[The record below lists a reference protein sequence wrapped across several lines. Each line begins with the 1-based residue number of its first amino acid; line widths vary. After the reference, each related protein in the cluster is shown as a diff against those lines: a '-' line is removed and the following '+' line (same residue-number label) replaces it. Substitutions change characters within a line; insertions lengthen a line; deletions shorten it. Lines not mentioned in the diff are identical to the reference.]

1 LYHKLRKLKL
11 LLILLKPVSAESSE
25 NKIRHFI
32 DTGYKSGRYN
42 MDYDLQLVER
52 CRNENASFLRIYGW
66 KPYAISLGYNQNKS
80 PKDLPINYARC
91 KKDGLDVVQ
100 RPTGGRAVL
109 HSQELTYSVVFKS
122 NKPIRE
128 IYKEISLAVMKGIKL
143 IEPSSKK
150 LQQLSFTKK
159 TPDLLSLVKTGMYNV
174 CFNAAVANEI
184 NLDGKK
190 LVGSAQRKFGNI
202 VLQHGSILIGEHHK
216 DIVRYLKIPDEK
228 QALKMIE
235 ELDEKTI
242 CLEQI
247 LGRKVTF
254 EETGKAI
261 FRGFEKTLG
270 IKFKLI
276 NRLADLIA
284 KRAVPV
290 EHILN

>member
-1 LYHKLRKLKL
+1 MSGEL
-11 LLILLKPVSAESSE
+11 SE
-25 NKIRHFI
+25 NKTRHFI
-32 DTGYKSGRYN
+32 DSGYRSGRYN

-52 CRNENASFLRIYGW
+52 CKNENASFLRIYGW

-91 KKDGLDVVQ
+91 KEDGLDVVQ

-109 HSQELTYSVVFKS
+109 HSEELTYSVVFKS
-122 NKPIRE
+122 NKSARE
-128 IYKEISLAVMKGIKL
+128 IYKDISLAL
-143 IEPSSKK
+143 IEGLKSIAPRNKK

-159 TPDLLSLVKTGMYNV
+159 NPDLLSLVKTGMYNV

-184 NLDGKK
+184 NLNGKK

-216 DIVRYLKIPDEK
+216 DIVKYLKIPDEK
-228 QALKMIE
+228 MALKMID
-235 ELDEKTI
+235 ELNEKTI

-247 LGRKVTF
+247 LKRKVTYK
-254 EETGKAI
+254 ETGEAL
-261 FRGFEKTLG
+261 FYGFEKTMG
-270 IKFKLI
+270 IKFQTI

-290 EHILN
+290 ENILN